1 MVFDG
6 PRGKKD
12 YVKTSFCFLT
22 LSADPKRT
30 DILRSPKGIPY
41 EHRIMC
47 PFGSTTSA
55 RHNAAG
61 VAQKSSAGMPW
72 RQIAGRPTC
81 AYSMATMLIADKEA
95 AMTL

>member
-30 DILRSPKGIPY
+30 DILRSPKG
-41 EHRIMC
+41 M
-47 PFGSTTSA
+47 PFADLS
-55 RHNAAG
+55 
-61 VAQKSSAGMPW
+61 
-72 RQIAGRPTC
+72 IAGT
-81 AYSMATMLIADKEA
+81 LIPS
-95 AMTL
+95 